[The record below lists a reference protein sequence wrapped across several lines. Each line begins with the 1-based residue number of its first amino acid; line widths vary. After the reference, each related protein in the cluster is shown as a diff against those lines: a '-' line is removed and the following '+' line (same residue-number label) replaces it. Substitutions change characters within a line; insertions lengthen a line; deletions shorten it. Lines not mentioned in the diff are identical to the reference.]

1 MATHVVL
8 KLLWRHWRS
17 KEVLEVLEHI
27 WARGRAQKRQQWGGA
42 PGTMMGAEVRVRV
55 RKDAPS
61 FEGANVRGCGC
72 VLN

>member
-1 MATHVVL
+1 MAAHVVL
-8 KLLWRHWRS
+8 ELLWRHWRS

-27 WARGRAQKRQQWGGA
+27 CVHTRTRKRQRWDGA
-42 PGTMMGAEVRVRV
+42 LGPITIPEVRVRV
-55 RKDAPS
+55 RKDGPS